1 MKKFRHPEFIKC
13 ENFKKAEI
21 STKKIIEIL
30 IQIFVIIA
38 LAKTLISKLI

>member
-1 MKKFRHPEFIKC
+1 MKFKYPKFIKC

-30 IQIFVIIA
+30 IQIFVILA
-38 LAKTLISKLI
+38 LAKALISNLS